1 MVGWGLAVDQK
12 KSAGEINAPFIYAE
26 QIHATQLYLSYRE
39 AIRKSAGPRAENI
52 KILKDRSTASDL
64 AMAPFKG
71 ENLSSPWALG
81 FAALGVGLNY
91 LGARLDKADRDFW
104 DVREARIQG
113 DAFRPRTALGVYGA
127 FWVPISLGAAVSEES
142 IFRGMI
148 QTGWE
153 DRWGKTRGLVATS
166 ALFGIAHYDGSG
178 PAAGDAAL
186 AVLAGM

>member
-1 MVGWGLAVDQK
+1 
-12 KSAGEINAPFIYAE
+12 
-26 QIHATQLYLSYRE
+26 
-39 AIRKSAGPRAENI
+39 
-52 KILKDRSTASDL
+52 
-64 AMAPFKG
+64 MAPFKG

-178 PAAGDAAL
+178 PAAGNAAF
-186 AVLAGM
+186 AVLAGMYLGWRVQAKDYRLSQAVAAHFWFDVAAGLTLFLADPDSNPLGAKVEFNF